1 MDISALLDKPK
12 KEDSINVNNSSET
25 DLTGIINRI
34 ENLER
39 QMKNISRKEDEAINI
54 GEDNNAGQSTP
65 QNMKD
70 KEGADENADS

>member
-12 KEDSINVNNSSET
+12 EEHVINVNNEGT
-25 DLTGIINRI
+25 DLTGIINRL

-54 GEDNNAGQSTP
+54 GEDNNAGEPTP
-65 QNMKD
+65 QNANSSQ
-70 KEGADENADS
+70 EGKENADD